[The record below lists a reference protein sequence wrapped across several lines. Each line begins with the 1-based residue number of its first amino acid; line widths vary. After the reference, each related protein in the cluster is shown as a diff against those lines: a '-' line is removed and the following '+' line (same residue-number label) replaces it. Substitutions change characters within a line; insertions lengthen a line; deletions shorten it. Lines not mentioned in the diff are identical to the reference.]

1 MLWIEDIAAWP
12 DHRVHAQAQ
21 CAPTRRAAPFLLIV
35 GLAFLLLSFYSGQK
49 MLRLEF
55 SGLRASGAVR
65 SFEISHPGSRSMA
78 FYPVVEFSTAART
91 RIRFRD
97 DAGSNPPPYHVGE
110 AVPVLYLPE
119 SPQHAIIDR
128 GLWNGLPS
136 IAVFLL
142 GSLSLYVSV
151 RIFRLPQ
158 PAPG

>member
-12 DHRVHAQAQ
+12 DHCVHAQAQ
-21 CAPTRRAAPFLLIV
+21 RAPNRRAAPFLLIV

-49 MLRLEF
+49 MLRLES

-65 SFEISHPGSRSMA
+65 SLEIANSGSRTVA

-110 AVPVLYLPE
+110 VVPVLYLPD
-119 SPQHAIIDR
+119 SPQRAIIDR
-128 GLWNGLPS
+128 GLWNALPS

-142 GSLSLYVSV
+142 GSLLLYVSV